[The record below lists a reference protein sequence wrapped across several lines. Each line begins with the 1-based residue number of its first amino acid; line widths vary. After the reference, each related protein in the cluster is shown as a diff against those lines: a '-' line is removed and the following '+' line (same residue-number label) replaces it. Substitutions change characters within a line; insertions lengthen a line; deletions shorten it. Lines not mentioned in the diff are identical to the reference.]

1 MKRKIA
7 FVFPGQ
13 GAQYVGMGK
22 DLYDNYAEAR
32 ELFDR
37 ADEILANGI
46 KSMCFQGPEEEL
58 KKTENTQPAIL
69 LVSVAAMRVLQRYG
83 IHPDMVAGLSLGEYS
98 ALVTASSIT
107 FEDALPLVMKRGRFM
122 QQAVPLGH
130 GSMAA
135 VLGLER
141 QKVEECCN
149 LASDVGVVEPANYNC
164 PGQIVISGHV
174 AAVEKACAIAKE
186 MGAKRI
192 VPLAVSAP
200 FHCSLLKPAGEAL
213 QKELDGIDIKDP
225 QIPVISN
232 VEALPVRDA
241 AHIRKLLVQ
250 QVSSPVRWEDSVRYM
265 ISQGIEVFIE
275 VGPGK
280 ALTGFLK
287 KISPEVRGYNVGDI
301 KSLEAT
307 LKELGGMI

>member
-22 DLYDNYAEAR
+22 DLYDNYAETR

-46 KSMCFQGPEEEL
+46 KSMCFEGPEEEL

-98 ALVTASSIT
+98 ALVAASSIT

-280 ALTGFLK
+280 VLTGFLK